1 MGKELILGVVMDKK
15 IFLLIILLFL
25 ILVKTINLFFPY
37 KIIMIFFISILF
49 YFLYK
54 NKKYLKMI
62 SFSWIEKSKII
73 KATFEIIIYTF
84 IALFI
89 SFFLQYLADL
99 NNNVFDILSKEREFI
114 RVITSFNIK
123 SIEIPFFEMDNA
135 FINTMDIILSILIL
149 PIMAIYEE
157 VLFRGVIYGLLKK
170 HLRVNT
176 LISLFITSILFS
188 FMHSNSINIID
199 VLNIFIL
206 GMFLNY
212 VYIKKENILYPIM
225 IHFVYNSLILI
236 FLFI

>member
-1 MGKELILGVVMDKK
+1 MDKK
-15 IFLLIILLFL
+15 IFLLIILFL
-25 ILVKTINLFFPY
+25 VSVKIINLFFPY
-37 KIIMIFFISILF
+37 KIIMIFFIFILF

-62 SFSWIEKSKII
+62 SFSWIEKSKIV

-89 SFFLQYLADL
+89 SFFLEYLAGL

-123 SIEIPFFEMDNA
+123 SIEIPFFEMDNT
-135 FINTMDIILSILIL
+135 FINTMDYILSLLIL

-170 HLRVNT
+170 HFKINII
-176 LISLFITSILFS
+176 ISVLITSILFTL
-188 FMHSNSINIID
+188 FHLRFTYMGIID
-199 VLNIFIL
+199 LIIVSAF
-206 GMFLNY
+206 FNY
-212 VYIKKENILYPIM
+212 IYIRKQNLLYPI
-225 IHFVYNSLILI
+225 IVHLLYNIFGFFVVVLSILN
-236 FLFI
+236 

>member
-1 MGKELILGVVMDKK
+1 MDKK

-37 KIIMIFFISILF
+37 KIIMIFFIFLLF

-62 SFSWIEKSKII
+62 SFSWIEKSKIV

-89 SFFLQYLADL
+89 SFFLEYLAGL

-170 HLRVNT
+170 H
-176 LISLFITSILFS
+176 FK
-188 FMHSNSINIID
+188 INIIIS
-199 VLNIFIL
+199 VLITSMLFALVHLIF
-206 GMFLNY
+206 NY
-212 VYIKKENILYPIM
+212 MGVIDYIIVSSFFNYIYIRKQNLLYPI
-225 IHFVYNSLILI
+225 IVHLLYNIFGFFVVALSILN
-236 FLFI
+236 